1 MPKRLIVCADG
12 TWNKVE
18 KAQSGKHLSTNVAKL
33 AAALLPVD
41 VHGTTQ
47 LLCYFEGVGTHPGEW
62 LRGGMFGLGIS
73 KNIERAY
80 TFLVQSYNPEDEIWI
95 VGSVAELLQHEEMPD
110 FSRD

>member
-18 KAQSGKHLSTNVAKL
+18 KAQSGKHFSTNVAKL

-47 LLCYFEGVGTHPGEW
+47 LLCYFEGVETHPGEW

-95 VGSVAELLQHEEMPD
+95 VG
-110 FSRD
+110 FSRGAFTARRNAGF